1 MILFSPLLE
10 VAKETTED
18 DTTVAP
24 DELPDEQSALA
35 NTGGDG
41 DFIDDD
47 FGLSLK
53 KEWDHL
59 RQQQMLIEEEVKT
72 KLLFFFQK
80 KYNINVF

>member
-1 MILFSPLLE
+1 M
-10 VAKETTED
+10 AKETTED

-24 DELPDEQSALA
+24 DELPEEHSVHA
-35 NTGGDG
+35 NAGDDG

-72 KLLFFFQK
+72 IIQ
-80 KYNINVF
+80 